1 MMASVI
7 SPPSPADSLPR
18 TASRTNARAVS
29 NWLLAVAG
37 LVLLMIIVGGITRL
51 TESGLSITRWEPVSG
66 VIPPLNQADWMVQF
80 NRYRATPEYQLIN
93 RGMSLAEFQFI
104 YFWEWA
110 HRLLGRLIGVAFAL
124 PLAFFALRRMIPR
137 GYGLRLVGLLALG
150 GLQGAIG
157 WWMVQSGL
165 VDRVDVAHERLA
177 THLLMALTIFAL
189 LIWTALDLRAD
200 GRARHAA
207 APRAWVW
214 PFFGLMF
221 VQYLYGAFTAGLK
234 AGRLYSEWPLMGGA
248 LAPPELGHL
257 APLWRDLIDNPVTVQ
272 FIHRSLAIVVA
283 SAALL
288 IAWRMAKAGAGW
300 RAGALAFAVI
310 VQFGLGVLTLIHA
323 VPIGLGVAHQGW
335 AAVLLASAVVLAHW
349 AWTSGPA
356 LRR

>member
-7 SPPSPADSLPR
+7 SPPAPAASPPR
-18 TASRTNARAVS
+18 TAARTNARAVS
-29 NWLLAVAG
+29 NWLLGVAA

-66 VIPPLNQADWMVQF
+66 VIPPLTLADWLVEF
-80 NRYRATPEYQLIN
+80 DRYRATPEYSLVN
-93 RGMSLAEFQFI
+93 RGMSLAEFRFI

-110 HRLLGRLIGVAFAL
+110 HRLLGRLIGLAFAL
-124 PLAFFALRRMIPR
+124 PLAWFALRRMIPP
-137 GYGLRLVGLLALG
+137 GYGPRLVALLALG
-150 GLQGAIG
+150 GAQGAVG
-157 WWMVQSGL
+157 WWMVKSGL

-177 THLLMALTIFAL
+177 VHLLMALTIFAA
-189 LIWTALDLRAD
+189 LIWTALDLRAA
-200 GRARHAA
+200 RAPVAVAR
-207 APRAWVW
+207 RWVW

-221 VQYLYGAFTAGLK
+221 VQFLFGAFTAGLK
-234 AGRLYSEWPLMGGA
+234 AGRIYSEWPLMGGG
-248 LAPPELGHL
+248 LVPPELGYL
-257 APLWRDLIDNPVTVQ
+257 APLWRDIVDNPVTVQ

-300 RAGALAFAVI
+300 RAGALGFAVI
-310 VQFGLGVLTLIHA
+310 VQFALGVLTLIHA

-335 AAVLLASAVVLAHW
+335 AAVLLASAVALAHW